1 MVGNWK
7 KNSCE
12 NLQPMRNQKKIDTKV
27 EFGMKNFVIT
37 IGREFG
43 SGGHKL
49 GQYLAEKLGIPCYDR
64 HLIDEAAERGG
75 FKTEELEDADE
86 MKANRFL
93 FKVPA
98 KCNPFTGYGKPM
110 NDTLF
115 VVQSQLIR
123 EYAKKGPC
131 IIVGR
136 CADKVLEGTEGLVSL
151 FIYAPMEARVKE
163 IMRRYETDEKEAEY
177 LIKQAD
183 KIRKN
188 YYNFYAKKTWA
199 DKASYDMLIDGS
211 RISGKELAA
220 MLRALLKERGVEL
233 EKVGNENQQEK

>member
-1 MVGNWK
+1 
-7 KNSCE
+7 
-12 NLQPMRNQKKIDTKV
+12 
-27 EFGMKNFVIT
+27 MKNFVIT

-43 SGGHKL
+43 SGGHNL
-49 GQYLAEKLGIPCYDR
+49 GQSLAKKLGIPCYDR
-64 HLIDEAAERGG
+64 HLIEEAAVCGG
-75 FKTEELEDADE
+75 FKMEELEEADE

-136 CADKVLEGTEGLVSL
+136 CADKILEETEGLISL

-199 DKASYDMLIDGS
+199 DKASYDMLINSS
-211 RISGKELAA
+211 RISEKELAA
-220 MLRALLKERGVEL
+220 MLRALLTARGVEL
-233 EKVGNENQQEK
+233 ETDGSDQ

>member
-1 MVGNWK
+1 MADNRERNGY
-7 KNSCE
+7 E
-12 NLQPMRNQKKIDTKV
+12 NLQHMRKQKEIDTKV
-27 EFGMKNFVIT
+27 ESGMKNFVIT

-43 SGGHKL
+43 SGGHNL
-49 GQYLAEKLGIPCYDR
+49 GKSLAKELGIPCYDR
-64 HLIDEAAERGG
+64 HLIEEAAVCGG
-75 FKTEELEDADE
+75 FKMEELEEADE

-136 CADKVLEGTEGLVSL
+136 CADKILAGSAGSQFVFSNGRR
-151 FIYAPMEARVKE
+151 APSSAPAFSSSGSTSTNLRE
-163 IMRRYETDEKEAEY
+163 EAEENWMAS
-177 LIKQAD
+177 K
-183 KIRKN
+183 
-188 YYNFYAKKTWA
+188 WA
-199 DKASYDMLIDGS
+199 MSRSSSSRTAGS
-211 RISGKELAA
+211 VSSSKR
-220 MLRALLKERGVEL
+220 RR
-233 EKVGNENQQEK
+233 